1 VVALAVPAGCGGDDG
16 GGGQNAH
23 GPALAWDG
31 SPVVR
36 ASETGARVVI
46 GKVRNDSS
54 GELRIT
60 APKLAVVDAR
70 GRRIK
75 SSAVFVSTFVR
86 STYPHNR
93 GQASGP
99 ANYPEAEQRRV
110 GYLAVLDAGESTPL
124 TVSWRER
131 AGGRSAKRIVYGAGS
146 LAIPASAEGAV
157 GQDG

>member
-1 VVALAVPAGCGGDDG
+1 
-16 GGGQNAH
+16 
-23 GPALAWDG
+23 
-31 SPVVR
+31 
-36 ASETGARVVI
+36 VI
-46 GKVRNDSS
+46 GKVKNESS
-54 GELRIT
+54 QELRIT

-93 GQASGP
+93 GQTSGP

-131 AGGRSAKRIVYGAGS
+131 PRGPPAERIVYGGGS
-146 LAIPASAEGAV
+146 LAIPASSEGAASA
-157 GQDG
+157 GGDG